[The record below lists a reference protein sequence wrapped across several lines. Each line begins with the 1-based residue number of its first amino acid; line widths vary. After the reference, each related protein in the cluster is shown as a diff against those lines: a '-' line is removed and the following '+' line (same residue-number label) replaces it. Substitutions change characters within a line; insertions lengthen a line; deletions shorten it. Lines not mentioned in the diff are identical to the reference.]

1 MSEIVKKH
9 NDNEVR
15 YHNQLN
21 EIKLGKLELKELD
34 LFHSICYKLKE
45 SGTNEVKLNFSEL
58 TSLIGEEKNSKR
70 TPIHID
76 NLNKKLASINQ
87 QIEIAPNVFER
98 FVLFT
103 NFTTNFNDDTL
114 TIKTND
120 KFKYLLNNLVNKYT
134 KFDLIDFVS
143 LKSSYSKNM
152 FKLLKQWQ
160 STGYQKYNLADLK
173 DLLNVPDSCR
183 NSSTNFNKR
192 VMLPIE
198 EELPNYFKNLRIS
211 KIKTGTKITHIEFS
225 WDKEKIKSNQEV
237 INIIISQ
244 DVQEMFLY
252 AQTNRYIKDFLTE
265 KVKHKLIASF
275 DEKDLIRGLKY
286 AKDNINYQFKT
297 FSYLENS
304 IKKGLEKPI
313 IKTTIVPTAVPEKT
327 NTKLGEQLIIKTK
340 VTQKEFDILLEKE
353 LKNVHKDILKKS
365 PVLKE
370 TKIKELKKEFE
381 VIEETNKDEDDKDQF
396 PPDDFSTFE
405 KETKKIEYPP
415 LEECSPQMQEMA
427 AKLKKK
433 KEELEKLSNFSKEII
448 LSITKLKSEISSA
461 GFFSKKMLE
470 NELINFEQKSQE
482 WHWLFAGLE
491 YKTLSLDNLKYFNEL
506 TKYFEDKIGVIVSET
521 VLDQCINH
529 MQESPVN
536 IKGNNLCS
544 DTLKN
549 LISIKDISEEKLLS
563 KNGKK
568 LVGGALTS
576 RLKKL
581 AKELGET
588 IQLENGELI
597 SV

>member
-1 MSEIVKKH
+1 MSEIIKKH

-21 EIKLGKLELKELD
+21 EIKLGKLELKEFD
-34 LFHSICYKLKE
+34 LFYSICYKLKE

-120 KFKYLLNNLVNKYT
+120 KFKYLLNNLVDTYT
-134 KFDLIDFVS
+134 KFDLIDFIN

-160 STGYQKYNLADLK
+160 SICYKKYDLDNLK
-173 DLLNVPDSCR
+173 DLLNVPESCR

-225 WDKEKIKSNQEV
+225 WDKEKVRSNQKI
-237 INIIISQ
+237 INITISQ
-244 DVQEMFLY
+244 ELQDVFDK
-252 AQTNRYIKDFLTE
+252 AQTNRYIKDFLTD
-265 KVKHKLIASF
+265 KVKHKLIDSF
-275 DEKDLIRGLKY
+275 IEKDLIRGLKY
-286 AKDNINYQFKT
+286 AKDNINYAFKT

-313 IKTTIVPTAVPEKT
+313 VKTTVVKVPVPEEE
-327 NTKLGEQLIIKTK
+327 NIVLGEQLIIKTK
-340 VTQKEFDILLEKE
+340 VTQEQFDILLEKE
-353 LKNVHKDILKKS
+353 LKRIHKDNLKRNPYFKDHTIRR
-365 PVLKE
+365 LE
-370 TKIKELKKEFE
+370 KEFE
-381 VIEETNKDEDDKDQF
+381 IIEESKDKNDKDKF
-396 PPDDFSTFE
+396 PPNDFTNFE
-405 KETKKIEYPP
+405 KETKKENYPA
-415 LEECSPQMQEMA
+415 LEECSPQMQELA

-433 KEELEKLSNFSKEII
+433 KEEFEKLSSFSKEI
-448 LSITKLKSEISSA
+448 LSSIIKLKSEISSA
-461 GFFSKKMLE
+461 GVFSKKMLE
-470 NELINFEQKSQE
+470 NELVNFEQKSQE
-482 WHWLFAGLE
+482 WHWLLAGLE
-491 YKTLSLDNLKYFNEL
+491 YSTLSIDHLKQFSEL
-506 TKYFEDKIGVIVSET
+506 TKYFEDKLDIIVSEV
-521 VLDQCINH
+521 VLKKCVSH
-529 MQESPVN
+529 VQESVVFEEN
-536 IKGNNLCS
+536 RLS
-544 DTLKN
+544 SVTLKN
-549 LISIKDISEEKLLS
+549 LILIKDIPEDKLLS
-563 KNGKK
+563 KNGKN
-568 LVGGALTS
+568 LVGGALVS
-576 RLKKL
+576 RLKKI
-581 AKELGET
+581 AKELGNN
-588 IQLENGELI
+588 IKLEDGKIILAY
-597 SV
+597 

>member
-1 MSEIVKKH
+1 MSEIIKKH

-21 EIKLGKLELKELD
+21 EIKLGKLELKEFD
-34 LFHSICYKLKE
+34 LFYSICYKLKE

-120 KFKYLLNNLVNKYT
+120 KFKYLLNNLVDTYT
-134 KFDLIDFVS
+134 KFDLIDFIN

-160 STGYQKYNLADLK
+160 SICYKKYDLDNLK
-173 DLLNVPDSCR
+173 DLLNVPESCR
-183 NSSTNFNKR
+183 KSSTNFNKR
-192 VMLPIE
+192 VLLPIE

-211 KIKTGTKITHIEFS
+211 KIKTGTKITHIEFY
-225 WDKEKIKSNQEV
+225 WDKEKVRSNQEI
-237 INIIISQ
+237 INITISQ
-244 DVQEMFLY
+244 ELQDVFDI
-252 AQTNRYIKDFLTE
+252 AQTNRYIKDFLTD

-275 DEKDLIRGLKY
+275 IEKDLIRGLKY
-286 AKDNINYQFKT
+286 AKDNINYPFKT

-313 IKTTIVPTAVPEKT
+313 VKTTVVKTTVPEEE
-327 NTKLGEQLIIKTK
+327 NIVLGEQLIIKTK
-340 VTQKEFDILLEKE
+340 VTQEQFDILLEKE
-353 LKNVHKDILKKS
+353 LKGIHKDNLKRN
-365 PVLKE
+365 PYLKDHTIRRLE
-370 TKIKELKKEFE
+370 KEFE
-381 VIEETNKDEDDKDQF
+381 IIEENKDKDDKDKF
-396 PPDDFSTFE
+396 PPNDFTDFE
-405 KETKKIEYPP
+405 KETKKENYPS
-415 LEECSPQMQEMA
+415 LEECSPQMQELA

-433 KEELEKLSNFSKEII
+433 KEEFDNLSSFSKEI
-448 LSITKLKSEISSA
+448 LSSIIKLKSEISSA

-470 NELINFEQKSQE
+470 NELVNFEQKSQE
-482 WHWLFAGLE
+482 WHWLLAGLE
-491 YKTLSLDNLKYFNEL
+491 YSTLSIDHLKQFSEL
-506 TKYFEDKIGVIVSET
+506 TKYFEDKLGIIVSDV
-521 VLDQCINH
+521 VLEKCVSH
-529 MQESPVN
+529 VQESVVLEEN
-536 IKGNNLCS
+536 RLS
-544 DTLKN
+544 SVTLKN
-549 LISIKDISEEKLLS
+549 LILIKDIPEDKLLS
-563 KNGKK
+563 KNGKR
-568 LVGGALTS
+568 LVGGALIS

-581 AKELGET
+581 SKELEKN
-588 IQLENGELI
+588 IWLEDGELI
-597 SV
+597 LGG